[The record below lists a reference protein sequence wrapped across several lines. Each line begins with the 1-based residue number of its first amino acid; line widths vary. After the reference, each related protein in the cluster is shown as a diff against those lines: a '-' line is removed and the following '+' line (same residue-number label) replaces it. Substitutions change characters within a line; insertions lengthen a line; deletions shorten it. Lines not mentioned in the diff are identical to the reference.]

1 MTSGFS
7 DGATILNV
15 QGGFL
20 FVNFRLIRLDW
31 PRLSPTDV

>member
-7 DGATILNV
+7 DSVNV

-31 PRLSPTDV
+31 PRLLPTDG